1 MTDLPF
7 FSIARHMKPERSAP
21 VKSSHRRHPILE
33 AFGVALREPWTI
45 ACLAVLAAFVFI
57 ALFAGFFAGDPQAI
71 NPAQRLKP
79 PSANAW
85 WGTDHLGR
93 DVFARAMYG
102 TRMSLTI
109 GLSVAVITVLPG
121 VALGVIAGLTK
132 FGGTVVMR
140 IIDAMMAIP
149 AVLLAIALAALLQ
162 PGMLTVIIAIS
173 IPEIPR
179 MVRLVRS
186 VVLSIREQPYMDAAI
201 SVGTRGLPLV
211 FRHVLPN
218 TVAPVIVQATY
229 AAASAIIAS
238 AILSFLG
245 VGTPPDVPSWG
256 GMMADARKYFQFY
269 PSLMAYP
276 GLLLSLLVLVTNVLG
291 DRLSDVLDPRKST
304 RRI

>member
-1 MTDLPF
+1 MTDQPF
-7 FSIARHMKPERSAP
+7 VPDGTSLQEDTSRAAGR
-21 VKSSHRRHPILE
+21 VVRRPILE
-33 AFGVALREPWTI
+33 ALLVAMKEPWTI
-45 ACLAVLAAFVFI
+45 VCLTVLGGFVLVAAFAPLI
-57 ALFAGFFAGDPQAI
+57 AGDPMAI
-71 NPAQRLKP
+71 NPALRLKP
-79 PSANAW
+79 PSPDAW
-85 WGTDHLGR
+85 WGRDHLGR
-93 DVFARAMYG
+93 DVFSRAVFG
-102 TRMSLTI
+102 TRISLII
-109 GLSVAVITVLPG
+109 GFSVAVIAVIPG
-121 VALGVIAGLTK
+121 VTLGVLAGLTK
-132 FGGTVVMR
+132 IGGTIVMR
-140 IIDAMMAIP
+140 IVDAMMAIP

-162 PGMLTVIIAIS
+162 PGLTTVIIAIS

-186 VVLSIREQPYMDAAI
+186 VVLSIREQPYVDAAI
-201 SVGTRGLPLV
+201 SVGTGGLPLV

-229 AAASAIIAS
+229 AAASAIIAA

-276 GLLLSLLVLVTNVLG
+276 GVLLSLLVLVTNVLG

-304 RRI
+304 RRL

>member
-1 MTDLPF
+1 MTEQPF
-7 FSIARHMKPERSAP
+7 FSTASQMKSKEHEAEPRI
-21 VKSSHRRHPILE
+21 HRRRPILE
-33 AFGVALREPWTI
+33 ALGVAMREPWTLI
-45 ACLAVLAAFVFI
+45 CLSVLAAFILI
-57 ALFAGFFAGDPQAI
+57 ALFAPFFAGDPQAI

-79 PSANAW
+79 PSSDAW

-93 DVFARAMYG
+93 DVFARAMHG
-102 TRMSLTI
+102 TKMSLII
-109 GLSVAVITVLPG
+109 GLCVALITVIQG
-121 VALGVIAGLTK
+121 VALGVFAGLTR
-132 FGGTVVMR
+132 FGGTIIMR
-140 IIDAMMAIP
+140 IVDAMMAIP

-162 PGMLTVIIAIS
+162 PGLLTVIIAIS

-186 VVLSIREQPYMDAAI
+186 VVLSIREQPYVDAAI
-201 SVGTRGLPLV
+201 SVGTGGLPLV

-276 GLLLSLLVLVTNVLG
+276 GMLLSLLVLVTNVLG

-304 RRI
+304 RRV